1 MTDKET
7 LAQTIENI
15 EKVFGQFRLACMHYC
30 GILADEVYQA
40 PEPIM
45 KAAEDAEKANRETQR
60 QRDMVLQAISRKRY

>member
-15 EKVFGQFRLACMHYC
+15 EKVFSQFRLACMHYC
-30 GILADEVYQA
+30 GILADEVCQA

>member
-15 EKVFGQFRLACMHYC
+15 EKVFSQFRLACMRYC